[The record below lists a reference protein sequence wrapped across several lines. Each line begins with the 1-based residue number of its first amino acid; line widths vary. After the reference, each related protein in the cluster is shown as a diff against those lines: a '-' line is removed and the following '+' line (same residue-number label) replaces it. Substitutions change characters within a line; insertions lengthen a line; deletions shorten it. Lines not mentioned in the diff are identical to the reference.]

1 MHTQYFKNLGANPL
15 VKPLNELM
23 ELNMKTIQRLTAS
36 ITPVEFLNARKPEEL
51 LHKNMNA
58 FINNTQTVLDYVQ
71 DVFHIF
77 EHNLIDTTHQAVEQT
92 EAAVRPVTQA
102 VSPKS
107 PNVVKKSKPESRSG
121 SAKLNENK
129 KNVSAKSKSP
139 VVKKSSSSSTA
150 AKANVSKPTNV
161 HSVNKSGAIKHTAK
175 KPTSS
180 LKEVSKNTIKES
192 SNLKNA
198 SSNSNKPV
206 IQLGTDNKNDKLK

>member
-1 MHTQYFKNLGANPL
+1 MHTQYFKNLGTNPL

-23 ELNMKTIQRLTAS
+23 ELNIKTIQRLTAS

-71 DVFHIF
+71 DVFQIF
-77 EHNLIDTTHQAVEQT
+77 EHNLLDSTHQVVEQT
-92 EAAVRPVTQA
+92 KAAVRPVTQA
-102 VSPKS
+102 VSSKAAI
-107 PNVVKKSKPESRSG
+107 VKKSKPVIRSG
-121 SAKLNENK
+121 ASKLNETK

-139 VVKKSSSSSTA
+139 VMKKSASSI
-150 AKANVSKPTNV
+150 KATKVSASKPTNV

-180 LKEVSKNTIKES
+180 LKEVSKNTMKES
-192 SNLKNA
+192 SDLKNA
-198 SSNSNKPV
+198 SSNISKPM
-206 IQLGTDNKNDKLK
+206 IQLGTDSKNDKLK